1 MSYTLQES
9 KSVLMQRV
17 SVSAGLVAPSVT
29 DGTGAID
36 TGKLASLVERL
47 ALTGVHGVA
56 RLAGPGEAA
65 RL

>member
-17 SVSAGLVAPSVT
+17 SVSADLVAPSVT

-36 TGKLASLVERL
+36 TGKLASLMERL
-47 ALTGVHGVA
+47 AYRRA
-56 RLAGPGEAA
+56 RRSSIGRPG
-65 RL
+65 RDG